1 MKLNKSPLALAVAL
15 ALPQFAAFPAFA
27 QETTLP
33 SVTVNAARD
42 SGYNPSS
49 ASSATKIDAPL
60 RDIPQTVNVIPQELL
75 RDQGAGSMEDVLKG
89 IPGIGL
95 SHGDG
100 QRDQVTIRG
109 FTAIADQFIDGM
121 RDDALYFRDLSN
133 IEQVEVIKGP
143 ASVLYGRGSSGGMIN
158 RITKKP
164 GIDKT
169 EVSASFGSWNR
180 KRGEFDVARKLSE
193 QGVAFRVTGAKEDA
207 DGYRDQQFLKREA
220 FSPSLLWKLDADT
233 SLLLQAEYL
242 SDRRLTDFGIPSYK
256 GVPVAVAPGTYFGA
270 ANARDVDF
278 SQSRVKALAATL
290 EHRLDANWSLRNAF
304 RRYDYSL
311 NRNNTL
317 VGSVNEAAQT
327 ASLTHGNVRR
337 EEDGY
342 FNQTELTQRAEFF
355 GMQHQV
361 LYGVEFGKQDKDQ
374 VNRSQTNVATVNL
387 FKPVLPVL
395 PLAANVAPGTDNL
408 GILKNKSV
416 YVQDLATLTAQWK
429 LLAGVRYDDFSQ
441 QTRERRVGQKNLDR
455 TDRAWSPRAG
465 LVYQPNSTQ
474 SYYVSFSKSFQPSGE
489 TFALAANNAAI
500 DPEQTTNKEVGAKL
514 DLLGGKATLGASL
527 FRLERSGIKSS
538 DPVTNQ
544 LIPVGTQRTDGL
556 ELTFNGD
563 LGQGWQVVSGLALLD
578 AEITKSIARD
588 DGQQVQGKRPTLT
601 PKRSANLWLNK
612 AMGGGWFSGAGLNY
626 QDDRFANTGNTA
638 TLPGYTVVDAM
649 LAYRTAAYDVQLNV
663 NNLFDREYM
672 VSGHG
677 SSKLLNLPGAPRNV
691 RVTARYR
698 F

>member
-1 MKLNKSPLALAVAL
+1 MKLIKSPLALAVAL
-15 ALPQFAAFPAFA
+15 ALPQFAALPALA
-27 QETTLP
+27 QEATLP

-75 RDQGAGSMEDVLKG
+75 RDLAAGSMEDVMKG
-89 IPGIGL
+89 VQGVGL

-169 EVSASFGSWNR
+169 EISATVGSWSR
-180 KRGEFDVARKLSE
+180 KRGEFDVARNLSD

-207 DGYRDQQFLKREA
+207 DGYRDQQFLEREA
-220 FSPSLLWKLDADT
+220 LSPSLLWKLNADT
-233 SLLLQAEYL
+233 SLLVQAEYL
-242 SDRRLTDFGIPSYK
+242 ADRRLTDFGIPAYK
-256 GVPVAVAPGTYFGA
+256 GAPVDVAPGTYFGA

-278 SQSRVKALAATL
+278 SQSRVKALAVAL
-290 EHRLDANWSLRNAF
+290 DHRLNANWSLRNAF
-304 RRYDYSL
+304 RRYDYTL

-327 ASLTHGNVRR
+327 ASLTHANVRR
-337 EEDGY
+337 AEDGY
-342 FNQTELTQRAEFF
+342 FNQTELTQRADFF
-355 GMQHQV
+355 GMQHQL
-361 LYGVEFGKQDKDQ
+361 LYGVEFSKQDKDQ
-374 VNRSQTNVATVNL
+374 VNRSQTNVATVNI

-395 PLAANVAPGTDNL
+395 ALAANAAPGTDNM

-416 YVQDLATLTAQWK
+416 YVQDLATLTPQWK
-429 LLAGVRYDDFSQ
+429 MLAGVRYDDFSQ
-441 QTRERRVGQKNLDR
+441 ETRERRVGQKNLDR

-465 LVYQPNSTQ
+465 LVYQPSGTQ
-474 SYYVSFSKSFQPSGE
+474 SYYASFSKSFQPSGE

-500 DPEQTTNKEVGAKL
+500 DPERTTNKEVGAKL

-527 FRLERSGIKSS
+527 FRLERTGIKSS

-578 AEITKSIARD
+578 AEITRSIARD

-601 PKRSANLWLNK
+601 PKRSASLWLNK
-612 AMGGGWFSGAGLNY
+612 ALGSGWFTGTGLNY
-626 QDDRFANTGNTA
+626 QGDRFANTGNTT
-638 TLPGYTVVDAM
+638 TLAGYTLVDAM

-663 NNLFDREYM
+663 NNLFDREYI

-677 SSKLLNLPGAPRNV
+677 SSKLLNMPGAPRNV

>member
-1 MKLNKSPLALAVAL
+1 MKSNKSPLALAVAL
-15 ALPQFAAFPAFA
+15 ALPQLSATPALA
-27 QETTLP
+27 QDATLP
-33 SVTVNAARD
+33 SVTVTAARE
-42 SGYNPSS
+42 STYNPVS
-49 ASSATKIDAPL
+49 ASTATKIDAPL
-60 RDIPQTVNVIPQELL
+60 RDIPQTVNVVPQELL
-75 RDQGAGSMEDVLKG
+75 RDQAASSMEDVVKG

-133 IEQVEVIKGP
+133 VDQVEVIKGP

-169 EVSASFGSWNR
+169 EVTATFGSWNK
-180 KRGEFDVARKLSE
+180 KRGEFDVARKLADS
-193 QGVAFRVTGAKEDA
+193 GVAFRVTGAREDS
-207 DGYRDQQFLKREA
+207 DSYRDQQFLKREA
-220 FSPSLLWKLDADT
+220 FSPSLLWKLSADT
-233 SLLLQAEYL
+233 SVLVQGEYL
-242 SDRRLTDFGIPSYK
+242 SDRRLTDFGIPSYQ
-256 GVPVAVAPGTYFGA
+256 GAAVDVDPSTYFGA

-278 SQSRVKALAATL
+278 TQARVKALAVAL
-290 EHRLDANWSLRNAF
+290 EHRLNADWSLRNAF

-355 GMQHQV
+355 GMQHQL
-361 LYGVEFGKQDKDQ
+361 LYGVEFSKQDKDQ
-374 VNRSQTNVATVNL
+374 VNRSQANVATVNIFQPL
-387 FKPVLPVL
+387 LPVL
-395 PLAANVAPGTDNL
+395 QLAANVAPGTDNL
-408 GILKNKSV
+408 GILKNRSV
-416 YVQDLATLTAQWK
+416 YVQDLATLTPQWK
-429 LLAGVRYDDFSQ
+429 MLAGVRYDDFSQ
-441 QTRERRVGQKNLDR
+441 ETRERRAGQKNLDR

-465 LVYQPNSTQ
+465 LVFQPSGSQ

-500 DPEQTTNKEVGAKL
+500 DPEKTTNKEVGARL
-514 DLLGGKATLGASL
+514 DLLDGLATVSASL
-527 FRLERSGIKSS
+527 FRLERTGIKSS
-538 DPVTNQ
+538 DPVTNK
-544 LIPVGTQRTDGL
+544 LIPIGTQRTDGL
-556 ELTFNGD
+556 ELTFSGD
-563 LGQGWQVVSGLALLD
+563 LGQGWKAVSGLALLD
-578 AEITKSIARD
+578 AEITRSIARD
-588 DGQQVQGKRPTLT
+588 DGRPVQGNQPTLT
-601 PKRSANLWLNK
+601 PQRSANLWLNK
-612 AMGGGWFSGAGLNY
+612 ELGGGWHSGAGLNY
-626 QDDRFANTGNTA
+626 QGDRFANTGNTT
-638 TLPGYTVVDAM
+638 TLPAYTVVDAM
-649 LAYRTAAYDVQLNV
+649 LAYRAAAFDVQLNV
-663 NNLFDREYM
+663 NNLFDREYI